1 MYLEHFHLSQSP
13 FGEEPDPEI
22 FFPEAG
28 REEVRQ
34 SLILDILKSKPI
46 IRLIGREGYGK
57 TLICQAVINRLPGQ
71 YGVVYIDNPV
81 GAFDDLLRIV
91 CLDLGMDPSGG
102 HEGISFS
109 DEMLRL
115 LRLRKEAGRKTVLC
129 IDEAEKLFL
138 ATLERL
144 VRNVSEKWKG
154 LGLTVVLSGRPGL
167 DANFEQLAA
176 FTATVDTHTS
186 YTLQPLNEHETAQY
200 LRFRLQA
207 AGLSVDRHGDV
218 FTDGAVAKI
227 FASSQGNP
235 RMINILAEESLQV
248 SCSEKSFMVLLD
260 HVDSQTDK
268 GLRMES
274 RMSGIYQMLRRNR
287 FAAGLGCLMVIG
299 LLIGFMLG
307 GTAEEEIVPTAV
319 SVEPPI
325 EETLPSVPEEPVPPD
340 QLAEVETPPSQV
352 TEDKTP
358 VTDPEA
364 VERESPIVTPVEEPV
379 PVLQAQAMRPV
390 TEQEISEGDLL
401 VRERQRASAGWL
413 AGAYRGGYTIQLM
426 MLVSEQAQTSVA
438 RMLVDEDYRQIVDQL
453 YILNRKTTPPTL
465 FIFYG
470 IYDTM
475 DEAREARN
483 NMPVFLRQHH
493 PYPLSIAEALKK
505 TER

>member
-22 FFPEAG
+22 FFPGAG

-34 SLILDILKSKPI
+34 SLVLDILNSRPMIK
-46 IRLIGREGYGK
+46 LIGREGFGK
-57 TLICQAVINRLPGQ
+57 TLICRAVINRLPGQ

-81 GAFDDLLRIV
+81 GAFDDLLRIA
-91 CLDLGMDPSGG
+91 CLDLGMDPTGG

-109 DEMLRL
+109 EEMLRL
-115 LRLRKEAGRKTVLC
+115 LRLRKEAGKKTIWC

-144 VRNVSEKWKG
+144 VRNVNEKWKG
-154 LGLTVVLSGRPGL
+154 LGLTVLLSGRPGL
-167 DANFEQLAA
+167 DANIEQLAA
-176 FTATVDTHTS
+176 FSATVDTHTS

-207 AGLSVDRHGDV
+207 AGLSVDHHGDV

-260 HVDSQTDK
+260 HVDSQVYK
-268 GLRMES
+268 GSRMES
-274 RMSGIYQMLRRNR
+274 RMIGIHQMLRRYR
-287 FAAGLGCLMVIG
+287 VMAIGLGGLMIVV
-299 LLIGFMLG
+299 LLIAFMLSG
-307 GTAEEEIVPTAV
+307 KDGEEEPAPAAV
-319 SVEPPI
+319 SVAPPI
-325 EETLPSVPEEPVPPD
+325 EETLPPVPDEPSPPS
-340 QLAEVETPPSQV
+340 QEAEVEA
-352 TEDKTP
+352 P
-358 VTDPEA
+358 VPEPEEVVQDSA
-364 VERESPIVTPVEEPV
+364 VVTPTDESV
-379 PVLQAQAMRPV
+379 PILQAQTLRSVA
-390 TEQEISEGDLL
+390 TEEATEGDLL
-401 VRERQRASAGWL
+401 FRERQRASAAWL

-426 MLVSEQAQTSVA
+426 MLVSEQAQASVT
-438 RMLVDEDYRQIVDQL
+438 RMLVEEDYRQVVDQL
-453 YILNRKTTPPTL
+453 YILSRETTPPTL

-475 DEAREARN
+475 DAAREARN
-483 NMPVFLRQHH
+483 SMPVFLRQHH